1 MNNTILGAESA
12 WVRVRIARSS
22 GTSTCAT
29 VPTVREALV
38 RPLRRERI
46 QCREFP
52 VRSTAGPINRTESLF
67 VNRIFKF
74 MVLVLL
80 MPMLAAA
87 DDYDQVRER
96 LSTLVDGEI
105 DISIAESPLPGI
117 LQVRLGSDIV
127 YMTSDGRYL
136 LQGRVLDLDTRQ
148 DITDQAKSQI
158 RQELI
163 DGIDYDQL
171 ISYGAEDSEFEI
183 IVFTD
188 VDCGYCRRLHQQVE
202 EYNDAGIRINY
213 AAFPRAGTGSETFR
227 KMTSVWCSDDK
238 QAAMDLAKGGGTPEP
253 AECDAPVSEQYQ
265 LGQAVGVTGTPA
277 LITPGG
283 DLIPGYVP
291 PNDLRVR
298 LEQLAAKE
306 DTAAPQDAEAE

>member
-1 MNNTILGAESA
+1 M
-12 WVRVRIARSS
+12 
-22 GTSTCAT
+22 
-29 VPTVREALV
+29 
-38 RPLRRERI
+38 
-46 QCREFP
+46 
-52 VRSTAGPINRTESLF
+52 
-67 VNRIFKF
+67 NRILKC
-74 MVLVLL
+74 MVSALLLTPVL
-80 MPMLAAA
+80 ATA

-96 LSTLVDGEI
+96 LSSLVNGETN
-105 DISIAESPLPGI
+105 ISIAESPLPGI

-127 YMTSDGRYL
+127 YMTDDGRYL
-136 LQGRVLDLDTRQ
+136 LQGRVLDLDTRE
-148 DITDQAKSQI
+148 DITDRAKSKI

-163 DGIDYDQL
+163 DGIDYEKL
-171 ISYGAEDSEFEI
+171 ISYGPEDSEFEI

-202 EYNDAGIRINY
+202 EYNDAGIRISY
-213 AAFPRAGTGSETFR
+213 AAFPRAGVGSETFR
-227 KMTSVWCSDDK
+227 KMTSVWCSDDQ
-238 QAAMDLAKGGGTPEP
+238 QAAMDLAKGGGTPKP

-265 LGQAVGVTGTPA
+265 LGQSVGVTGTPA

>member
-1 MNNTILGAESA
+1 M
-12 WVRVRIARSS
+12 
-22 GTSTCAT
+22 
-29 VPTVREALV
+29 
-38 RPLRRERI
+38 
-46 QCREFP
+46 
-52 VRSTAGPINRTESLF
+52 
-67 VNRIFKF
+67 NRIFKF

-158 RQELI
+158 RRELI

-188 VDCGYCRRLHQQVE
+188 VDCGYCRRLHQQVD
-202 EYNDAGIRINY
+202 EYNAAGIRISY
-213 AAFPRAGTGSETFR
+213 AAFPRAGAGSETFR
-227 KMTSVWCSDDK
+227 KMTSVWCSDDQ

-253 AECDAPVSEQYQ
+253 VDCQAPVADQYQ
-265 LGQAVGVTGTPA
+265 LGQSVGVTGTPA
-277 LITPGG
+277 LVTPGG

-298 LEQLAAKE
+298 LEQLAA
-306 DTAAPQDAEAE
+306 QNNAE

>member
-1 MNNTILGAESA
+1 
-12 WVRVRIARSS
+12 
-22 GTSTCAT
+22 
-29 VPTVREALV
+29 
-38 RPLRRERI
+38 
-46 QCREFP
+46 
-52 VRSTAGPINRTESLF
+52 
-67 VNRIFKF
+67 

-158 RQELI
+158 RRELI

-188 VDCGYCRRLHQQVE
+188 VDCGYCRRLHQQVD
-202 EYNDAGIRINY
+202 EYNAAGIRISY
-213 AAFPRAGTGSETFR
+213 AAFPRAGAGSETFR
-227 KMTSVWCSDDK
+227 KMTSVWCSDDQ

-253 AECDAPVSEQYQ
+253 VDCQAPVADQYQ
-265 LGQAVGVTGTPA
+265 LGQSVGVTGTPA
-277 LITPGG
+277 LVTPGG

-298 LEQLAAKE
+298 LEQLAA
-306 DTAAPQDAEAE
+306 QNNAE

>member
-1 MNNTILGAESA
+1 
-12 WVRVRIARSS
+12 
-22 GTSTCAT
+22 
-29 VPTVREALV
+29 
-38 RPLRRERI
+38 
-46 QCREFP
+46 
-52 VRSTAGPINRTESLF
+52 
-67 VNRIFKF
+67 
-74 MVLVLL
+74 
-80 MPMLAAA
+80 
-87 DDYDQVRER
+87 VRER

-158 RQELI
+158 RRELI

-188 VDCGYCRRLHQQVE
+188 VDCGYCRRLHQQVD
-202 EYNDAGIRINY
+202 EYNAAGIRISY
-213 AAFPRAGTGSETFR
+213 AAFPRAGAGSETFR
-227 KMTSVWCSDDK
+227 KMTSVWCSDDQ

-277 LITPGG
+277 LVTPGG

-298 LEQLAAKE
+298 LEQLAAQE
-306 DTAAPQDAEAE
+306 NTAAPQDAE

>member
-1 MNNTILGAESA
+1 
-12 WVRVRIARSS
+12 
-22 GTSTCAT
+22 
-29 VPTVREALV
+29 
-38 RPLRRERI
+38 
-46 QCREFP
+46 
-52 VRSTAGPINRTESLF
+52 

-158 RQELI
+158 RRELI

-188 VDCGYCRRLHQQVE
+188 VDCGYCRRLHQQVD
-202 EYNDAGIRINY
+202 EYNAAGIRISY
-213 AAFPRAGTGSETFR
+213 AAFPRAGAGSETFR
-227 KMTSVWCSDDK
+227 KMTSVWCSDDQ

-253 AECDAPVSEQYQ
+253 VDCQAPVADQYQ
-265 LGQAVGVTGTPA
+265 LGQSVGVTGTPA
-277 LITPGG
+277 LVTPGG

-298 LEQLAAKE
+298 LEQLAA
-306 DTAAPQDAEAE
+306 QNNAE

>member
-1 MNNTILGAESA
+1 MAA
-12 WVRVRIARSS
+12 
-22 GTSTCAT
+22 
-29 VPTVREALV
+29 
-38 RPLRRERI
+38 
-46 QCREFP
+46 
-52 VRSTAGPINRTESLF
+52 
-67 VNRIFKF
+67 
-74 MVLVLL
+74 VLL
-80 MPMLAAA
+80 LTPLMVIA

-96 LSTLVDGEI
+96 LSSLVDTDT

-127 YMTSDGRYL
+127 YMTNDGRYL
-136 LQGRVLDLDTRQ
+136 VQGRVLDLDTRR

-158 RQELI
+158 RRELVG
-163 DGIDYDQL
+163 DIDYDQL
-171 ISYGAEDSEFEI
+171 ISYGGDDSEFDI

-202 EYNDAGIRINY
+202 EYNDAGIRIRY
-213 AAFPRAGTGSETFR
+213 AAFPRAGVGSDTFR
-227 KMTSVWCSDDK
+227 KMTSIWCSEDQ
-238 QAAMDLAKGGGTPEP
+238 QAAMDLAKGGGTPKP

-265 LGQAVGVTGTPA
+265 LGQSVGVTGTPA

>member
-1 MNNTILGAESA
+1 MVSALILA
-12 WVRVRIARSS
+12 
-22 GTSTCAT
+22 
-29 VPTVREALV
+29 
-38 RPLRRERI
+38 
-46 QCREFP
+46 P
-52 VRSTAGPINRTESLF
+52 V
-67 VNRIFKF
+67 
-74 MVLVLL
+74 
-80 MPMLAAA
+80 LAAA
-87 DDYDQVRER
+87 DDYEQVRER
-96 LSTLVDGEI
+96 LTTLVNGET

-127 YMTSDGRYL
+127 YITDDGRYL

-148 DITDQAKSQI
+148 DITDQAKSKI

-163 DGIDYDQL
+163 GGIDHDKL

-202 EYNDAGIRINY
+202 EYNDAGIRISY
-213 AAFPRAGTGSETFR
+213 AAFPRAGIGSDTFR
-227 KMTSVWCSDDK
+227 TMTSVWCADDQ

-253 AECDAPVSEQYQ
+253 AECESPVADQYQ
-265 LGQAVGVTGTPA
+265 LGQSVGVTGTPA
-277 LITPGG
+277 LVTNSG

-298 LEQLAAKE
+298 LEQLAAQKS
-306 DTAAPQDAEAE
+306 AE

>member
-1 MNNTILGAESA
+1 MVSA
-12 WVRVRIARSS
+12 
-22 GTSTCAT
+22 
-29 VPTVREALV
+29 L
-38 RPLRRERI
+38 
-46 QCREFP
+46 
-52 VRSTAGPINRTESLF
+52 
-67 VNRIFKF
+67 
-74 MVLVLL
+74 LL
-80 MPMLAAA
+80 MPLLAAA
-87 DDYDQVRER
+87 DDDYDQVRER
-96 LSTLVDGEI
+96 LSTLVNGET

-158 RQELI
+158 RRELI
-163 DGIDYDQL
+163 DDIDYDQL

-202 EYNDAGIRINY
+202 EYNDAGIRISY
-213 AAFPRAGTGSETFR
+213 AAFPRAGAGSETFR
-227 KMTSVWCSDDK
+227 KMTSVWCAEDQ

-253 AECDAPVSEQYQ
+253 VDCEAPVADQYQ
-265 LGQAVGVTGTPA
+265 LGQSVGVTGTPA
-277 LITPGG
+277 LVTPGG

-298 LEQLAAKE
+298 LEQLAA
-306 DTAAPQDAEAE
+306 QNGAE